1 MKKLAVLVLTV
12 LTAALSLC
20 GCSSRTEAP
29 AADKTDSTEM
39 GEPVL
44 FEKGSFQNIMGYDGY
59 WEEERTHSK
68 HHIRRYYTEENG
80 SPVLI
85 ACSWF
90 WRSDPADTV
99 EDYVLDIDGDGVT
112 ELVCNTV
119 TGGSTHLEVYIY
131 RRTANG
137 VERGEIDREKTNIP
151 DFDDWGTNASSSR
164 YDAQTER
171 FLLSY
176 SVKDSKNY
184 KEIAV
189 SLDAFTFEPLGELN
203 NPS

>member
-1 MKKLAVLVLTV
+1 MKRLAVLVLTV

-59 WEEERTHSK
+59 WEEELYNSQ
-68 HHIRRYYTEENG
+68 HHTRRYYAEESG
-80 SPVLI
+80 KVFPI
-85 ACSWF
+85 AVSWYWKF
-90 WRSDPADTV
+90 DPSEKV

-112 ELVCNTV
+112 ELVCNTL
-119 TGGSTHLEVYIY
+119 TGADIHAEVYIF

-137 VERGEIDREKTNIP
+137 VECGRIDREKANIP
-151 DFDDWGTNASSSR
+151 DFDDWGANASVSC
-164 YDAQTER
+164 YDAQTGQ

-176 SVKDSKNY
+176 DVKDSKED

-189 SLDAFTFEPLGELN
+189 SLDAFAFTPLEDL
-203 NPS
+203 SIL

>member
-112 ELVCNTV
+112 ELVCNTL
-119 TGGSTHLEVYIY
+119 TGADIHAEVYIF

-137 VERGEIDREKTNIP
+137 VECGRIDREKANIP
-151 DFDDWGTNASSSR
+151 DFDDWGANASVSC
-164 YDAQTER
+164 YDAQTGQ

-176 SVKDSKNY
+176 DVKDSKED

-189 SLDAFTFEPLGELN
+189 SLDAFTFTPLEDL
-203 NPS
+203 SIL

>member
-20 GCSSRTEAP
+20 GCGSRTEAP

-59 WEEERTHSK
+59 WEEELYNSQ
-68 HHIRRYYTEENG
+68 HHTRRYYAEESG
-80 SPVLI
+80 KVFPI
-85 ACSWF
+85 AVSWYWKF
-90 WRSDPADTV
+90 DPSEKV

-119 TGGSTHLEVYIY
+119 TGGSTHPEVYIY

-151 DFDDWGTNASSSR
+151 DFDDWGANASSSR